1 MPKAAPSIPAT
12 TAAEPL
18 QQMRVLSDHSDGL
31 NDAVFYLRREKVRI
45 SVASSDAVTAVAVS
59 GPLIWVGT
67 SSGRLIRHD
76 TVSGQEEEVRGR
88 LGVGRLDNT
97 VTRIY
102 ADPYTHAA
110 LIILRNADG
119 YHASG
124 TGPVRPRWLA
134 KLRGL
139 RCISASWVRPPQP
152 LNETTER
159 PVALL
164 GTAFGA
170 LFSLTIDDKYEKGDV
185 LHRLW
190 VAPNGEPIDGI
201 RVEQVAAKYVGTVAT
216 TSTLYLFSDALS
228 LSDLFSEER
237 TTVVDRT
244 FNAVEGS
251 HRDEQRE
258 LVLPTELQFMTGN
271 SSFASR
277 RFVWAASA
285 GITHAQLA
293 VKRRRSDDTPAG
305 KPGPAKSVANRS
317 TVIASVQD
325 TEFIS
330 WERLKQ
336 TSGSSVPLACNLS
349 AFHVLVLYPGS
360 VYAFN
365 QISGQLTQ
373 KLTIWSPSGFTPS
386 SERDYS
392 ELSWGSRRR
401 SPTPSEISSS
411 GRGREPGRPLSV
423 GRNLGSYSEQMLCSP
438 AAGFARDVL
447 TDSLWIYTEDGEFAR
462 LRATHEEQTEA
473 WKAAKAMGRFDLA
486 MALAPLVSSGVPD
499 DTIMLQTREAVLE
512 AQADHA
518 AAEGNWDA
526 AAQLYAKTNRPI
538 ETVLLDI
545 VEGCAERG
553 KRDSADTHKVEWIS
567 GLRELGI
574 GPRLQMTGHMIT
586 YLVRK
591 LDKTDP
597 ARPMQRTIIATVLVQ
612 LYASQ
617 LASEIDSVKREETRK
632 DFGHFLADRHKTLDT
647 EAAIAILSNNG
658 CHDEAWTL
666 AVLSG
671 KLVTAAELSS
681 RRGQVDQT
689 LSLLK
694 NKLLAKNDDLMSQ
707 LIRCICNLLLPQ
719 APQKASSAIARCLK
733 RNTSITDHIT
743 LVQGL
748 ARVARAGTEE
758 DTVKEAY
765 YAATMH
771 LYDLLQSWKANVTE
785 RDAVVTKD
793 KLHQDWCILITFLF
807 QLHSEFGTE
816 AEAQRSYDYLL
827 APRLKADTSEETQDT
842 LGAILRSC
850 ANSGFFRLCV
860 FLYQALKLHVN
871 AITLAVEIDVKL
883 AEAKVSMLG
892 PDDMPESLKKSLQC
906 LVASKSD
913 DPVGVVERSRGLL
926 HIEDVLTSMQP
937 FESATDRIKAATAN
951 SLEEHKRL
959 ANSAKSDAVS
969 ALEVISHLREDL
981 ETARTWR
988 VMRLEE
994 NRAHRHRSLAHSC
1007 GHGVPTK
1014 QVRSEEKEC
1023 ALCGTQAIL
1032 SIDASFDTGHTL
1044 ALERSL

>member
-1 MPKAAPSIPAT
+1 MSNAT
-12 TAAEPL
+12 LSASTPTAREPL
-18 QQMRVLSDHSDGL
+18 QQMRVFNDRSEGL

-45 SVASSDAVTAVAVS
+45 SVASSDVVTAVAVS
-59 GPLIWVGT
+59 GPLLWVGT

-76 TVSGQEEEVRGR
+76 TLSGHEEEVRGR

-139 RCISASWVRPPQP
+139 RCVSASWIRAPQKHKQA
-152 LNETTER
+152 TER
-159 PVALL
+159 PIALL

-170 LFSLTIDDKYEKGDV
+170 LFSLTIDDKHEKDDA

-201 RVEQVAAKYVGTVAT
+201 RVEQVAGKYVGTVAT
-216 TSTLYLFSDALS
+216 TSALYLFSDALS
-228 LSDLFSEER
+228 YSDLFSDGR
-237 TTVVDRT
+237 ITVVNRASDT
-244 FNAVEGS
+244 VDDTATGEK
-251 HRDEQRE
+251 RE
-258 LVLPTELQFMTGN
+258 FVLPSELQFMTGN
-271 SSFASR
+271 SGVASR

-293 VKRRRSDDTPAG
+293 VRRRRNEETLLSESGDTGSA
-305 KPGPAKSVANRS
+305 ANRS
-317 TVIASVQD
+317 TVIATVQD
-325 TEFIS
+325 TELIS

-336 TSGSSVPLACNLS
+336 SSGSSVPLACNLS

-373 KLTIWSPSGFTPS
+373 RLTVWSPSGRLTS
-386 SERDYS
+386 HERAPR
-392 ELSWGSRRR
+392 ELPWESPRR

-411 GRGREPGRPLSV
+411 SRGRDSGKQTFV
-423 GRNLGSYSEQMLCSP
+423 GRDSASHVEQMLSSP

-462 LRATHEEQTEA
+462 LRASHEEQSEA

-486 MALAPLVSSGVPD
+486 MALAPLVSSGLPD
-499 DTIMLQTREAVLE
+499 DMLMFQTREAVLE

-538 ETVLLDI
+538 ETVILDI
-545 VEGCAERG
+545 VEGCSGQGRG
-553 KRDSADTHKVEWIS
+553 EVSGSAGS
-567 GLRELGI
+567 GPSGGLRELGI
-574 GPRLQMTGHMIT
+574 GPRLEMTGHIIT

-591 LDKTDP
+591 LDKTVIS
-597 ARPMQRTIIATVLVQ
+597 RPMQRTIMATMLVQ

-617 LASEIDSVKREETRK
+617 LSSETDIKRKEEVRK
-632 DFGHFLADRHKTLDT
+632 DFGHFLADRHKALNT
-647 EAAIAILSNNG
+647 ETALAILNNNG
-658 CHDEAWTL
+658 CHEEAWKL

-671 KLVTAAELSS
+671 DVIRAAELSS
-681 RRGQVDQT
+681 RRGLVDQT

-694 NKLLAKNDDLMSQ
+694 DAIVVKDDDTMSQ
-707 LIRCICNLLLPQ
+707 LLQCIANLLIPQ
-719 APQKASSAIARCLK
+719 APQKVSTAIARCLK
-733 RNTSITDHIT
+733 KDVSIADHVT
-743 LVQGL
+743 VVQGL
-748 ARVARAGTEE
+748 ARVARGEKDE
-758 DTVKEAY
+758 DIIAEAY
-765 YAATMH
+765 HAATTY
-771 LYDLLQSWKANVTE
+771 LFDLLQSWKFDNCRRNSNSVRGT
-785 RDAVVTKD
+785 RSK
-793 KLHQDWCILITFLF
+793 DWCILITFLF
-807 QLHSEFGTE
+807 QLHAEFGNE
-816 AEAQRSYDYLL
+816 AEAQRSYDCLI
-827 APRLKADTSEETQDT
+827 APCIKTDMSEDTHDA

-850 ANSGFFRLCV
+850 ANGGFLRLCV
-860 FLYQALKLHVN
+860 FLYQALKLHVA

-883 AEAKVSMLG
+883 AETKVGRLG
-892 PDDMPESLKKSLQC
+892 PADMPEGLKKSLQC
-906 LVASKSD
+906 LVAGKSN
-913 DPVGVVERSRGLL
+913 DPVGVVERSKGLL

-937 FESATDRIKAATAN
+937 FESATERVKAAVAN

-959 ANSAKSDAVS
+959 ANSAKSDAIS
-969 ALEVISHLREDL
+969 ALAVTSSLREDL

-988 VMRLEE
+988 IKRQEE
-994 NRAHRHRSLAHSC
+994 NRAHGHRSLVHSC
-1007 GHGVPTK
+1007 GHGVSTK
-1014 QVRSEEKEC
+1014 HGESEGKVC
-1023 ALCGTQAIL
+1023 ALCGTHAIL
-1032 SIDASFDTGHTL
+1032 SIDAPFDTGHVL
-1044 ALERSL
+1044 PLETSL